1 MTFCSGTCWCV
12 MRLIDRT
19 EYLAELKDLLQTP
32 DIKVITG
39 VRRSGKS
46 KLLDALASYL
56 QEKDSKANIIHIN
69 FNLTEYEML
78 IEYHALESYV
88 EDHYK
93 KGMNNY
99 LMVDEIQMCN
109 SFEKAVNSLHAKE
122 KYDIYV
128 TGSNAF
134 LQSSDLATLF
144 VGRTYEVHVFP
155 FSFREYLAYFPSEN
169 LYGSLTKYV
178 TEGGMAGSYLYKNE
192 TQKYRY
198 VDNEVLNALIV
209 RDIMAKYKFRN
220 EPLLHELIDFLMDN
234 IGNVTSV
241 RTITDT
247 LSSNKMKVDHKT
259 VGKYIDAL
267 CKAFAF
273 YRIRRYDIR
282 GKRYL
287 RSEDKYY
294 LADQSF
300 RFARLGT
307 KNMDYGRVLENIVA
321 IELLRRG
328 YEVYVGVLYKKE
340 IDFVAMR
347 QGEKLYIQVANDISE
362 QKTFDREVAPL
373 LSIRDAYPK
382 LLIARTWQPEYQHEG
397 IRIVDAAEWLT
408 APTPQN

>member
-1 MTFCSGTCWCV
+1 M
-12 MRLIDRT
+12 MKLIERT
-19 EYLAELKDLLQTP
+19 AYLEEMKDLLQTP

-46 KLLDALASYL
+46 KLLDALAAWL
-56 QEKDSKANIIHIN
+56 QANDQDANIIHIKY
-69 FNLTEYEML
+69 NLTEYERFM
-78 IEYHALESYV
+78 EYHALEGYV
-88 EDHYK
+88 EEHYQDGK
-93 KGMNNY
+93 NNY
-99 LMVDEIQMCN
+99 LLVDEVQMC
-109 SFEKAVNSLHAKE
+109 STFEKAINSLHAKE

-144 VGRTYEVHVFP
+144 VGRTYEIHVFP
-155 FSFREYLAYFPSEN
+155 FSFKEYLAYFPSEN
-169 LYGSLTKYV
+169 LYGSLTKYI
-178 TEGGMAGSYLYKNE
+178 TEGGMAGSYLYKNQE
-192 TQKYRY
+192 QKYRY
-198 VDNEVLNALIV
+198 INNEVLNALIV
-209 RDIMAKYKFRN
+209 RDIVKKYRLKN

-241 RTITDT
+241 RSITDT
-247 LSSNKMKVDHKT
+247 LSSNKTKVDHKT
-259 VGKYIDAL
+259 VGKYMDAL

-328 YEVYVGVLYKKE
+328 YEVYVGVLYNKE
-340 IDFVAMR
+340 IDFVAMK

-362 QKTFDREVAPL
+362 PKTFEREVTPL
-373 LSIRDAYPK
+373 LSIKDAYPK
-382 LLIARTWQPEYQHEG
+382 LVIARTYQPEYQHEG
-397 IRIVDAAEWLT
+397 IRVIDAADWLND
-408 APTPQN
+408 PVPQK

>member
-1 MTFCSGTCWCV
+1 M
-12 MRLIDRT
+12 MKLIERT
-19 EYLAELKDLLQTP
+19 AYLEEMKDLLQTP

-46 KLLDALASYL
+46 KLLDALATWL
-56 QEKDSKANIIHIN
+56 RANDQDANIIHIN
-69 FNLTEYEML
+69 YNLTEYERLM
-78 IEYHALESYV
+78 EYLALEGYV
-88 EDHYK
+88 EEHYQDGK
-93 KGMNNY
+93 NNY
-99 LMVDEIQMCN
+99 LLVDEVQMC
-109 SFEKAVNSLHAKE
+109 STFEKAINSLHAKE

-144 VGRTYEVHVFP
+144 VGRTYEIHVFP
-155 FSFREYLAYFPSEN
+155 FSFKEYLAYFPSEN
-169 LYGSLTKYV
+169 LYGSLTKYI
-178 TEGGMAGSYLYKNE
+178 TEGGMAGSYLYKNQE
-192 TQKYRY
+192 QKYRY
-198 VDNEVLNALIV
+198 INSEVLNALIV
-209 RDIMAKYKFRN
+209 RDIVKKYRLKN

-241 RTITDT
+241 RSITDT
-247 LSSNKMKVDHKT
+247 LSSNKAKVDHKT
-259 VGKYIDAL
+259 VGKYMDAL

-287 RSEDKYY
+287 HSEDKYY

-328 YEVYVGVLYKKE
+328 YEVYVGVLYNKE
-340 IDFVAMR
+340 IDFVAMK

-362 QKTFDREVAPL
+362 PKTFEREVTPL
-373 LSIRDAYPK
+373 LSIKDAYPK
-382 LLIARTWQPEYQHEG
+382 LVIARTYQPEYQHEG
-397 IRIVDAAEWLT
+397 IRVIDAADWLNE
-408 APTPQN
+408 PVPQK